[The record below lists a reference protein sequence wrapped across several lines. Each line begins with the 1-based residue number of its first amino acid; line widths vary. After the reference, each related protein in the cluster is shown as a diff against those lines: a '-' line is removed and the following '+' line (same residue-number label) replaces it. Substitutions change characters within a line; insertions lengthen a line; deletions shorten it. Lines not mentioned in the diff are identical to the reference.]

1 VKPDPKVKP
10 VPKDYESRMSNEF
23 KTVMEFPGFV
33 ADNMSKFRENYAASG
48 AQPEHTRYGWVRK
61 SE

>member
-1 VKPDPKVKP
+1 
-10 VPKDYESRMSNEF
+10 
-23 KTVMEFPGFV
+23 MEFPGFV

-48 AQPEHTRYGWVRK
+48 AQPEHTRYGWIRK